1 MQFLLV
7 NALTKMARLA
17 VIMDI
22 FVSNYINHP
31 LYIEVI
37 GIPSYYVYSISI

>member
-1 MQFLLV
+1 
-7 NALTKMARLA
+7 MARLA

-31 LYIEVI
+31 LYIDSI
-37 GIPSYYVYSISI
+37 GKLNYYVYSISI